1 MPGQRHPANSFRG
14 SHILIGLRDFEAAA
28 RSGSFA
34 AAGLELGISASAVS
48 QQVKSLEAHLGTLL
62 FDRKPQSLS
71 LTTPGRKLMI
81 ALTSAFELIDNSL
94 STFRPPQETML
105 LPMPAIFAAS
115 WFLPRMKNFRTSYR
129 RFEVVPRSSGA
140 LREPSPAGAS
150 ACVRYGRAGWHDLD
164 CRFLFNEIVCPMCS
178 PAYLK
183 ERLAGKAPEYPSI
196 LVSEDRL
203 GVWDDWARATKGLL
217 NATNVSVFGDDLL
230 VVQAAMNDHGLAL
243 LDRNLLSRQLALGH
257 LVELPD
263 MPRWETGEGWYL
275 AFEERGQ
282 MEEGLVALMDWLL
295 LEVSADTSATT

>member
-1 MPGQRHPANSFRG
+1 MPVQGHPANLLRG

-62 FDRKPQSLS
+62 FNRKPQSLS
-71 LTTPGRKLMI
+71 LTAPGRKLLT

-94 STFRPPQETML
+94 STLRPPQETML
-105 LPMPAIFAAS
+105 LPMPAIFAAC
-115 WFLPRMKNFRTSYR
+115 WFLPRMKNFRKSYP

-140 LREPSPAGAS
+140 LREPSLAGAS

-164 CRFLFNEIVCPMCS
+164 CRFLFNETLCPMCS
-178 PAYLK
+178 PAYL
-183 ERLAGKAPEYPSI
+183 EELPAGNAPVHLSI

-203 GVWDDWARATKGLL
+203 GVWDDWARATTRSF
-217 NATNVSVFGDDLL
+217 NSTDVSVFGDDLL

-275 AFEERGQ
+275 AFDERGR
-282 MEEGLVALMDWLL
+282 MEESLVALMDWLL
-295 LEVSADTSATT
+295 LEVSANTSATA